1 MSDHNSTR
9 INIEK
14 VMFFK
19 GHELNCVHE
28 PLENLVK
35 TQILIGGMKWG
46 PQILHFQY
54 LVCICNSFFFCIC
67 NSITHHQVFLLL
79 VKDKSFFENI
89 VHF

>member
-54 LVCICNSFFFCIC
+54 LVCICNS
-67 NSITHHQVFLLL
+67 ITHHQVFLLL
-79 VKDKSFFENI
+79 VKDESFFENI